1 MDIVLGVSMAPETV
15 RMVLVEGENADGVTV
30 EADEFPVAVADGSAT
45 SAPAQVVAAIL
56 GTREGAAEVGYRL
69 MSTGVTWTEPT
80 QVSSLRDALDVRQLR
95 GVMLV
100 SPLLAA
106 AALTQTVGAAMDYEY
121 TALLF
126 IEPRTATLATVD
138 TADGSIVDLHRQQ
151 LECAP
156 GSAEVAAELA
166 AMVGALDA
174 LESRPDGVFI
184 VGCGVDIVPI
194 KRHLHALISVPLSA
208 PEEPDTALARGAAVA
223 SATAP
228 LFTSSTA
235 ALAYAQ
241 DPGTGEVKPH
251 ALAPAY
257 LDAVANASVG
267 GGAVAYSALADDDDS
282 DGVAASRPFLLTGTG
297 LGAIFLIGLVT
308 LLISLSAD
316 FGPRPGQRN
325 SPHAAVMPTKH
336 ITPPSKADAPAAA
349 ARQPAAAP
357 RPAPAAAPPPA
368 PAPPPQTFTAPTPVM
383 HQLPQRDVPAP
394 PVRRAPSRPAPAEV
408 PAPAEAPAPPPAA
421 PPPPPAAPPPA
432 PAPQL
437 PPMVMYLHLPFVSI
451 PIPLNP
457 PPPPPPPPG
466 P

>member
-30 EADEFPVAVADGSAT
+30 EADEFPVAGADGSAT

-80 QVSSLRDALDVRQLR
+80 EVSSLRDALDVRQLR

-106 AALTQTVGAAMDYEY
+106 AALTQTVGTAMDYDY

-126 IEPRTATLATVD
+126 IEPQTATLATVD

-151 LECAP
+151 LQCARQ
-156 GSAEVAAELA
+156 SAEVAAELA
-166 AMVGALDA
+166 TMVGALDG

-194 KRHLHALISVPLSA
+194 KRQLDALISVPLSA
-208 PEEPDTALARGAAVA
+208 PEEPDIALARGAALA

-257 LDAVANASVG
+257 LDAAANAQVG
-267 GGAVAYSALADDDDS
+267 GGAVAYSALTDDDS
-282 DGVAASRPFLLTGTG
+282 DGVSRPFLLTGTA

-316 FGPRPGQRN
+316 LGPRLGQRN
-325 SPHAAVMPTKH
+325 SPHAGVMPTKH
-336 ITPPSKADAPAAA
+336 MTPPSKADAPAEAPHRPAA
-349 ARQPAAAP
+349 PPAAAP
-357 RPAPAAAPPPA
+357 QPAPAPAPA
-368 PAPPPQTFTAPTPVM
+368 PAPPPQTFTAPTPVV
-383 HQLPQRDVPAP
+383 HQLPQRAVTPA

-408 PAPAEAPAPPPAA
+408 PAPAEEQAPPPAA
-421 PPPPPAAPPPA
+421 PPPPPAAPPPAA

-437 PPMVMYLHLPFVSI
+437 PPMVMYLHLPFVTI
-451 PIPLNP
+451 PIPINP
-457 PPPPPPPPG
+457 PPPAPG